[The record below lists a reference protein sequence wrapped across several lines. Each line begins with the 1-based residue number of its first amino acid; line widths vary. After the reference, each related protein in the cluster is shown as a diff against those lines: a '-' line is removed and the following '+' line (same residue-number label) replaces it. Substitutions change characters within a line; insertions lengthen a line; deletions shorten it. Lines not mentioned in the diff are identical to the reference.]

1 MMNNNMGMMSMM
13 KMMNMM
19 NNNMNMMMPM
29 MNNMNNNIN
38 VNNNQQP
45 QDLIKRGN
53 VSETY
58 DLYPGQGNKI
68 NVVMAASSGLR
79 IVMPTPADVTIKQ
92 HIRNYLRKLNLGD
105 GVLKGGLIFL
115 INAQTMDVNSNNP
128 MSSVCKGNAS
138 VITVVDVQNVIAAS
152 NSL

>member
-1 MMNNNMGMMSMM
+1 
-13 KMMNMM
+13 M

-29 MNNMNNNIN
+29 MNNMNNNMN
-38 VNNNQQP
+38 ANNNNQQP
-45 QDLIKRGN
+45 QDLIKRVN
-53 VSETY
+53 ASETY
-58 DLYPGQGNKI
+58 DLYPGLGNKI